1 MVHGAVLLKAIL
13 GGEVL
18 PWFIEEAEMRV
29 LVASEAAINEQGRK
43 PLSCV
48 AAAEGRNMAQT
59 NLMNERQQMLRMQAC
74 LCLAPPPHLFPF
86 FFPDP
91 YFPKFPLLSAIKPTP
106 RLILEPPPSVP
117 SASSSSPPALLI
129 RVPPGLEIAPG
140 CG

>member
-18 PWFIEEAEMRV
+18 LGLIEEAEMRV
-29 LVASEAAINEQGRK
+29 LVASEASINEQGRK

-48 AAAEGRNMAQT
+48 AAAEGLNMAQT

-91 YFPKFPLLSAIKPTP
+91 SFSKIPTSLCCKTHSASNIRATALCPICLFLFPLS
-106 RLILEPPPSVP
+106 LID
-117 SASSSSPPALLI
+117 
-129 RVPPGLEIAPG
+129 
-140 CG
+140 